1 MMIYPRKIL
10 TKVETHL
17 TRKHITVITGMRRT
31 GKTTIV
37 KELLKKIKSKN
48 KLYLDL
54 ERMDNRELFMEKN
67 YDNIVFALS
76 QRGIN
81 FKNKAYIAIDEIQF
95 VPNSVSV
102 LKYLYD
108 NYKIKFIVTGS
119 SSYYLK
125 NLFSES
131 LSGRK
136 KIFEIYPL
144 DFSEFLIFNNIEFK
158 SSDLL
163 TANIIPSEY
172 ERLKFFYNQFIE
184 YGGFPEVVLSS
195 DISEKKDIIQDIISS
210 YINID
215 IITLS
220 DFRNPHNLYNLL
232 KLLSVR
238 VGSRLD
244 ISKLSSLSKLSRATV
259 NNYIDFF
266 EKTYILKTISVI
278 SSSPDRE
285 IVKARKVYFHDN
297 GMLNAFAD
305 SSSGAKFENAVFAQL
320 QQKGNLNYFALKSG
334 REIDFILD
342 KKIAFEVKETPSER
356 DLKNL
361 NRIAEKA
368 NINQK
373 RIIGRYLVPG
383 FNNYIWG
390 GDIK

>member
-1 MMIYPRKIL
+1 
-10 TKVETHL
+10 
-17 TRKHITVITGMRRT
+17 MRRT

-37 KELLKKIKSKN
+37 KELLKNIECEN

-54 ERMDNRELFMEKN
+54 ERMDNRELFSEKN
-67 YDNIVFALS
+67 YDNIIYSLS
-76 QRGIN
+76 QRGLD
-81 FKNKAYIAIDEIQF
+81 FKKKTYIAIDEIQF

-108 NYKIKFIVTGS
+108 HHHIKFIVTGS

-144 DFSEFLIFNNIEFK
+144 DFAEMLTFNNVEFK
-158 SSDLL
+158 PVDFIN
-163 TANIIPSEY
+163 TNISTSEY
-172 ERLKFFYNQFIE
+172 ERLKYYYDQYIE
-184 YGGFPEVVLSS
+184 YGGFPEVILSS

-215 IITLS
+215 IATLS
-220 DFRNPHNLYNLL
+220 DFRNPKNLYNLL
-232 KLLSVR
+232 KLLAVR
-238 VGSRLD
+238 TGSRID
-244 ISKLSSLSKLSRATV
+244 VSKLSSLSKLSRATV

-266 EKTYILKTISVI
+266 EKTYILKTIPVI
-278 SSSPDRE
+278 STSPDRE
-285 IVKARKVYFHDN
+285 IVKAKKVYFYDN
-297 GMLNAFAD
+297 GMVNSLAD
-305 SSSGAKFENAVFAQL
+305 LSSGAKFENAVFTQL
-320 QQKGNLNYFALKSG
+320 NQFGILNYFSLKSG
-334 REIDFILD
+334 KEIDFILD
-342 KKIAFEVKETPSER
+342 KKIAFEVKESPSEG

-361 NRIAEKA
+361 DRISKKA
-368 NINQK
+368 NIQQQ
-373 RIIGRYLVPG
+373 RLVGRHLVPS